1 MVSCTGP
8 ILLATYQVD
17 GHKDQLDNDDDNII
31 VIRGR
36 KTRRKKGA
44 SFQWIYMKVVAPLS
58 DFEWISFWKP
68 QIQHNQLENSPLIS
82 CCQLGFQS
90 LLCMNYV

>member
-17 GHKDQLDNDDDNII
+17 RHKDQNDNDDDNCYQ
-31 VIRGR
+31 RQKKREG
-36 KTRRKKGA
+36 KKGA
-44 SFQWIYMKVVAPLS
+44 SCQWIYMKVVAPLS
-58 DFEWISFWKP
+58 DFKWNYFWKP
-68 QIQHNQLENSPLIS
+68 QIQLNQLENSPLIS